1 MLVTLRV
8 LRVIKNSKVFIS
20 IRKLW
25 ALNISQGNQVSV

>member
-8 LRVIKNSKVFIS
+8 LRVIKNSEVFIS
-20 IRKLW
+20 ISKLW